1 MIPNQGEDAAAERNT
16 TAVERNG
23 RTVNVKGKP
32 TSVRKQVGDGEM
44 AKERKG
50 QSTSIIGWDKYILAS
65 IKKEKKKR
73 NCCKKIKIITADDV
87 QLTAGTANSG
97 ITVEN
102 REIDKCEK

>member
-50 QSTSIIGWDKYILAS
+50 QSTSIIGWDKHILAS
-65 IKKEKKKR
+65 IKKREEEKKLLQK
-73 NCCKKIKIITADDV
+73 NKNYN
-87 QLTAGTANSG
+87 G
-97 ITVEN
+97 
-102 REIDKCEK
+102 

>member
-32 TSVRKQVGDGEM
+32 TSIRKQGGDGEM

-50 QSTSIIGWDKYILAS
+50 QSTSIIGWDEHILAS
-65 IKKEKKKR
+65 IKKEREEEKKLLQK
-73 NCCKKIKIITADDV
+73 NKKYNGWWRST
-87 QLTAGTANSG
+87 NSWNG
-97 ITVEN
+97 
-102 REIDKCEK
+102 